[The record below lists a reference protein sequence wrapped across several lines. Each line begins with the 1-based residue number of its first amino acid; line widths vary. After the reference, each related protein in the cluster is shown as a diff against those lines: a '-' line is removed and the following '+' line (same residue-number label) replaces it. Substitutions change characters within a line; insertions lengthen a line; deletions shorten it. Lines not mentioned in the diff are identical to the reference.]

1 VTVASRTVDP
11 RAQVAERLRRRV
23 RSEERWSQATLW
35 TGAGIVA
42 LVALLALVAPI
53 VYPEPNRPDFAATL
67 QSPSWAHP
75 FGTDA
80 LGRDVF
86 ARTIHGGRVDLT
98 FGIITAYVPLVIGVL
113 VGSIAGYAGGLVDST
128 IMRVADFV
136 IAFPMM
142 VIVLAIVAVI
152 GAGITAAYVGIFL
165 VGWALYARLARGE
178 MLVLRERQFILA
190 ARGLGYSDRRI
201 VMRHAIPN
209 LLRSAIVFSM
219 ADVVLNMLTL
229 AGLSYLGLD
238 VAPPTPEWGA
248 IIAEGQSHLLTAW
261 WIATLPGL
269 FMVTTGVGLSLIGD
283 GLADR
288 MGGEFRMAV

>member
-1 VTVASRTVDP
+1 
-11 RAQVAERLRRRV
+11 VAERLRRRV
-23 RSEERWSQATLW
+23 RAEERWSLATLW
-35 TGAGIVA
+35 AGIAIVA
-42 LVALLALVAPI
+42 VVAGLAVAAPFL
-53 VYPEPNRPDFAATL
+53 YPEPNKPDFGATL
-67 QSPSWAHP
+67 QAPSWAHP

-86 ARTIHGGRVDLT
+86 ARTVHGGRIDLT
-98 FGIITAYVPLVIGVL
+98 FGIVTAYVPLAIGVL
-113 VGSIAGYAGGLVDST
+113 VGAVAGYAGGVVDAT

-142 VIVLAIVAVI
+142 VIVLAIVAI
-152 GAGITAAYVGIFL
+152 MGAGIAAAYLGIFL

-190 ARGLGYSDRRI
+190 ARGLGYSGRRI
-201 VMRHAIPN
+201 VLRHAIPN
-209 LLRSAIVFSM
+209 LMRSAIVFSM

-229 AGLSYLGLD
+229 AGLSYLGLG

-248 IIAEGQSHLLTAW
+248 IIAEGQSQLLTAW
-261 WIATLPGL
+261 WISTLPGV
-269 FMVTTGVGLSLIGD
+269 FMVVTGVGLSLIGD

-288 MGGEFRMAV
+288 LGGEFRMAA

>member
-1 VTVASRTVDP
+1 M
-11 RAQVAERLRRRV
+11 
-23 RSEERWSQATLW
+23 TLW
-35 TGAGIVA
+35 TGVAIVA
-42 LVALLALVAPI
+42 VVALMALLAPML
-53 VYPEPNRPDFAATL
+53 YPEPNKPDFGATL
-67 QSPSWAHP
+67 QPPSWAHP
-75 FGTDA
+75 FGTDT

-86 ARTIHGGRVDLT
+86 ARTVHGGRIDLT
-98 FGIITAYVPLVIGVL
+98 FGLITAYVPLVIGVL
-113 VGSIAGYAGGLVDST
+113 VGAIAGYAGGLVDTT

-152 GAGITAAYVGIFL
+152 GAGIWAAYLGIFL

-201 VMRHAIPN
+201 VLRHAIPN

-229 AGLSYLGLD
+229 AGLSYLGLG

-261 WIATLPGL
+261 WISTLPGL
-269 FMVTTGVGLSLIGD
+269 FMVITGVGLSLIGD

-288 MGGEFRMAV
+288 LGGEFRMAV

>member
-1 VTVASRTVDP
+1 VTVASRALDP

-23 RSEERWSQATLW
+23 RSEERWSQVTLW
-35 TGAGIVA
+35 TGVGIVA
-42 LVALLALVAPI
+42 AVALLALIAPVI
-53 VYPEPNRPDFAATL
+53 YPAPNAPDFGATL
-67 QSPSWAHP
+67 QPPSWSHP

-86 ARTIHGGRVDLT
+86 ARTIHGGRIDLS
-98 FGIITAYVPLVIGVL
+98 FGIITAYVPLVMGVV
-113 VGSIAGYAGGLVDST
+113 VGTLAGYAGGIVDTT

-142 VIVLAIVAVI
+142 VIVLAIVAII
-152 GAGITAAYVGIFL
+152 GAGIAAAYVGIFL

-190 ARGLGYSDRRI
+190 ARGLGYSGPRI
-201 VMRHAIPN
+201 VARHAIPN

-219 ADVVLNMLTL
+219 ADVVLNILTL
-229 AGLSYLGLD
+229 AGLSYLGLG

-261 WIATLPGL
+261 WISTLPGL
-269 FMVTTGVGLSLIGD
+269 FVVLTGVGLSLIGD

-288 MGGEFRMAV
+288 LGGDFRMAA

>member
-1 VTVASRTVDP
+1 VTVASAVDP
-11 RAQVAERLRRRV
+11 RAHIAERLRRRV
-23 RSEERWSQATLW
+23 RAEERWSKVTLW
-35 TGAGIVA
+35 LGVAIVA
-42 LVALLALVAPI
+42 VVALLALLAPFL
-53 VYPEPNRPDFAATL
+53 YPDPNAPDFGATF
-67 QSPSWAHP
+67 QPPSWAHP

-80 LGRDVF
+80 LGRDVL
-86 ARTIHGGRVDLT
+86 ARTIHGGRIDLT

-113 VGSIAGYAGGLVDST
+113 VGAVAGYAGGLVDST

-152 GAGITAAYVGIFL
+152 GAGIWAAYLGIFL

-201 VMRHAIPN
+201 VLRHAIPN

-229 AGLSYLGLD
+229 AGLSYLGLG

-248 IIAEGQSHLLTAW
+248 IIAEGQTHLLTAW

-269 FMVTTGVGLSLIGD
+269 FMVTRGVGLSLIGD

-288 MGGEFRMAV
+288 LGGEFRMAV

>member
-1 VTVASRTVDP
+1 MTVASRAADP
-11 RAQVAERLRRRV
+11 RALVAERLRRRV
-23 RSEERWSQATLW
+23 RSEERWSLVTLW
-35 TGAGIVA
+35 TGVAIVA
-42 LVALLALVAPI
+42 VVALLALVAPI
-53 VYPEPNRPDFAATL
+53 LYPEPNAPDFGATL
-67 QSPSWAHP
+67 QPPSWAHP

-86 ARTIHGGRVDLT
+86 ARTVHGGRVDLT
-98 FGIITAYVPLVIGVL
+98 FGLITAYVPLVIGVL
-113 VGSIAGYAGGLVDST
+113 VGAVAGYAGGLIDT
-128 IMRVADFV
+128 TLMRVADFV

-201 VMRHAIPN
+201 VVRHAIPN

-229 AGLSYLGLD
+229 AGLSYLGLG

-248 IIAEGQSHLLTAW
+248 IIAEGQGHLLTAW

-269 FMVTTGVGLSLIGD
+269 FMVATGVGLSLIGD

-288 MGGEFRMAV
+288 LGGEFRMAV

>member
-1 VTVASRTVDP
+1 MTAASRAVDP

-23 RSEERWSQATLW
+23 HSEERWSRATLW
-35 TGAGIVA
+35 TGVGIVG
-42 LVALLALVAPI
+42 LVALLALIAPV
-53 VYPEPNRPDFAATL
+53 VYPTPNAPDFGATL
-67 QSPSWAHP
+67 QPPSWSHP

-86 ARTIHGGRVDLT
+86 ARTVHGGRIDLT

-113 VGSIAGYAGGLVDST
+113 VGAVAGYAGGIADTT

-142 VIVLAIVAVI
+142 VIVLTIVAVI
-152 GAGITAAYVGIFL
+152 GAGITAAYLGIFL

-178 MLVLRERQFILA
+178 MLVLRERQFIIA
-190 ARGLGYSDRRI
+190 ARGLGYSGPRI
-201 VMRHAIPN
+201 VLRHAIPN

-229 AGLSYLGLD
+229 AGLSYLGLG

-248 IIAEGQSHLLTAW
+248 IIAEGQSHLLSAW
-261 WIATLPGL
+261 WISTLPGL
-269 FMVTTGVGLSLIGD
+269 FVVATGVGLSLIGD

-288 MGGEFRMAV
+288 LGGDFRMAA

>member
-1 VTVASRTVDP
+1 MTVASAVDP
-11 RAQVAERLRRRV
+11 RAHIAERLRRRV
-23 RSEERWSQATLW
+23 RAEERWSKVTLW
-35 TGAGIVA
+35 LGVAIVA
-42 LVALLALVAPI
+42 VVALLALLAPFL
-53 VYPEPNRPDFAATL
+53 YPDPNAPDFGATF
-67 QSPSWAHP
+67 QPPSWAHP

-80 LGRDVF
+80 LGRDVL
-86 ARTIHGGRVDLT
+86 ARTIHGGRIDLT

-113 VGSIAGYAGGLVDST
+113 VGAVAGYAGGLVDST

-152 GAGITAAYVGIFL
+152 GAGIWAAYLGIFL

-201 VMRHAIPN
+201 VLRHAIPN

-229 AGLSYLGLD
+229 AGLSYLGLG

-248 IIAEGQSHLLTAW
+248 IIAEGQTHLLTAW

-288 MGGEFRMAV
+288 LGGEFRMAV

>member
-1 VTVASRTVDP
+1 MTVASRPADP
-11 RAQVAERLRRRV
+11 RALVAERLRRRV
-23 RSEERWSQATLW
+23 RSEERWSLVTLW
-35 TGAGIVA
+35 TGVGIVA
-42 LVALLALVAPI
+42 LVAALALLAPVLYPAP
-53 VYPEPNRPDFAATL
+53 NAPDFGATL
-67 QSPSWAHP
+67 QPPSWGHP

-86 ARTIHGGRVDLT
+86 ARTVHGGRVDLT
-98 FGIITAYVPLVIGVL
+98 FGVITAYVPLAIGVL
-113 VGSIAGYAGGLVDST
+113 VGAIAGYAGGFLDTV

-152 GAGITAAYVGIFL
+152 GAGIWAAYLGIFL

-178 MLVLRERQFILA
+178 MLVLRERQFMVA
-190 ARGLGYSDRRI
+190 ARGLGYSGRRI
-201 VMRHAIPN
+201 VLRHAIPN

-229 AGLSYLGLD
+229 AGLSYLGLG

-248 IIAEGQSHLLTAW
+248 IIAEGQSQLLTAW
-261 WIATLPGL
+261 WISTLPGV
-269 FMVTTGVGLSLIGD
+269 FMVITGVGLSLIGD